1 MPHSTRSSSASAPCR
16 PPADASG
23 CRLERRASPLLVA
36 VLLGLAVAAA
46 FAVLASEMPRIVA
59 WPLALAALA
68 HGGWL
73 AWREARA
80 VRGEL
85 VIPIAGGRATVDGG
99 ALDELSVRWRGP
111 VAFVQ
116 WCDGDGRRRR
126 HVFFP
131 DTLPAA
137 RGRELRLAAPAP
149 APARRTS
156 SVAP

>member
-1 MPHSTRSSSASAPCR
+1 MPHSTRSSSASAPCH

-36 VLLGLAVAAA
+36 VLLALALGAALAVL
-46 FAVLASEMPRIVA
+46 VSEMPRIVA

-85 VIPIAGGRATVDGG
+85 VIAGTGGRASVDGR
-99 ALDELSVRWRGP
+99 AVEDLSVRWRGP
-111 VAFVQ
+111 IAFLQ
-116 WCDGDGRRRR
+116 WRDGDGRCHR

-131 DTLPAA
+131 DTLPAV
-137 RGRELRLAAPAP
+137 RRRELRLAAPAP
-149 APARRTS
+149 APARRAS